1 MSKKTYTVLSNIKHN
16 GSVYTLGQKIVFDEK
31 EAEKLVGVIEE
42 EKPEATKAVA
52 LEDMSAKELREYA
65 DELGISIPAGK
76 KKREILE
83 MLSAKDG
90 ELESESEKEGKKEE
104 GGNDKEEK
112 KDEEKEDGK
121 DKTEDG
127 DDL

>member
-42 EKPEATKAVA
+42 EKPEETKAVA
-52 LEDMSAKELREYA
+52 LEDMSVKELREYA
-65 DELGISIPAGK
+65 DEFGISIPAGK
-76 KKREILE
+76 KKSEILE
-83 MLSAKDG
+83 ILSAKDG
-90 ELESESEKEGKKEE
+90 EVNEGKEKEESEKEE
-104 GGNDKEEK
+104 KEEK
-112 KDEEKEDGK
+112 KKEEKEEE
-121 DKTEDG
+121 DKTEAG